1 MTTLIGFCGYSYHTG
16 RYYSYDKTKLK
27 GYLFR
32 LQTEGICEI
41 VVNGRK
47 MAIKKGDL
55 LLVKPGD
62 FYELRVEANQNSG
75 DYHLFCEGEWMDK
88 WWKRS
93 VKPTISRINL
103 DEKLLALWRHII
115 IEKRRP
121 SSEANK
127 ELSDYL
133 LKALCINL
141 ERAVSETAPTVS
153 RPYAVTQMMRYIEEY
168 ATNPL
173 KVEDVADFAGLSV
186 SRAVHLFK
194 STLGKTIIE
203 YTQEIR
209 LSTAIN
215 QMKYTA
221 MTLEHIAENCG
232 FGTYPYFYKVFKKKY
247 GIAPGA
253 YREQE

>member
-1 MTTLIGFCGYSYHTG
+1 MTILIGFCGYSFHTS
-16 RYYSYDKTKLK
+16 RYYTYDKTKFN

-32 LQTEGICEI
+32 LQTEGICEAI
-41 VVNGRK
+41 VNGK
-47 MAIKKGDL
+47 TMKIKKGDI

-62 FYELRVEANQNSG
+62 YYELRVEPNQNSG
-75 DYHLFCEGEWMDK
+75 DYHLLGEGEWIDQ

-115 IEKRRP
+115 VEKRRP
-121 SSEANK
+121 ASEENP
-127 ELSDYL
+127 ELTEYL
-133 LKALCINL
+133 LKALCINI
-141 ERAVSETAPTVS
+141 ERAVRETAPTVS
-153 RPYAVTQMMRYIEEY
+153 RPYSVTQMMRYIEEH
-168 ATNPL
+168 ATNTI
-173 KVEDVADFAGLSV
+173 KVEDVAEFAGLSV

-194 STLGKTIIE
+194 STIGKTIIE
-203 YTQEIR
+203 YAQEIR

-232 FGTYPYFYKVFKKKY
+232 FGTYTYFYKVFKKKY

-253 YREQE
+253 YREKE

>member
-1 MTTLIGFCGYSYHTG
+1 MTTHIGFCGYSYHTA
-16 RYYSYDKTKLK
+16 RYYSSDKTRMK

-32 LQTEGICEI
+32 LQTEGHCEI
-41 VVNGRK
+41 IVNGRK
-47 MAIKKGDL
+47 LEVKKGHI

-62 FYELRVEANQNSG
+62 FYELRVEADQKSG
-75 DYHLFCEGEWMDK
+75 DYHLFCEGEWVEQ

-93 VKPTISRINL
+93 VKPTLTRINL
-103 DEKLLALWRHII
+103 DEKLLSLWRHII

-121 SSEANK
+121 SSESNT

-141 ERAVSETAPTVS
+141 ERAVNETTSTVT
-153 RPYAVTQMMRYIEEY
+153 RPPAVTQMMRYIEEH

-173 KVEDVADFAGLSV
+173 KVEEVADYAGLSV

-194 STLGKTIIE
+194 DSLGKTIIE

-232 FGTYPYFYKVFKKKY
+232 FGTYPYFYKVFKKKF

-253 YREQE
+253 YRDQE